1 MHGCTIK
8 MCFMYYPRKL
18 EKEVLRGI
26 ENNPVTAIIG
36 PRQCGKSTLAKHIIE
51 GLAKEVVFLDLE
63 RPADLQ
69 KLDNADWFLNTNR
82 EKLICIDEIQRKPG
96 LFPLL
101 RSLVDD
107 WGGNGHFLILGSAS
121 RDLLKQSSESLAG
134 RITYKYLTP
143 FLFDELPG
151 EYTTEKHLLRGGFP
165 RSLLAPDENISFEWR
180 EDFITT
186 FLERDLLFWS
196 GFSPATMRK
205 LWMMLANLN
214 GQIINY
220 SLIAA
225 SLGISSVTAKNYS
238 ELLSS
243 TFMLRLLPPY
253 LANTRKRLIKSPKIY
268 MADIGLTNAL
278 LGISRFNQLAGHP
291 SMGAAWEA
299 MVLANLS
306 GSFSRGDFSFY
317 RTSHGAEIDIII
329 NYRGKLIAVE
339 CKASTSPILTSGTYS
354 AINDLRPDTTMVVSP
369 VEKGWPLRPGIEVVN
384 IPAAIK
390 MIEQLL
396 GI

>member
-1 MHGCTIK
+1 
-8 MCFMYYPRKL
+8 MYYPRKL

-26 ENNPVTAIIG
+26 ENNPVTAILG
-36 PRQCGKSTLAKHIIE
+36 PRQCGKSTLAKHILDK
-51 GLAKEVVFLDLE
+51 LAKDVVFLDLE

-69 KLDNADWFLNTNR
+69 KLDNADWFLSANKK
-82 EKLICIDEIQRKPG
+82 KLICIDEIQRKPD

-107 WGGNGHFLILGSAS
+107 WGSNGHFLILGSAS

-143 FLFDELPG
+143 FLIDELPG
-151 EYTTEKHLLRGGFP
+151 EYTSEKYLLRGGFP
-165 RSLLAPDENISFEWR
+165 RSLLASDESTSFDWR
-180 EDFITT
+180 EDFIAT
-186 FLERDLLFWS
+186 FLERDLLLWS
-196 GFSPATMRK
+196 GFAPASMRK

-225 SLGISSVTAKNYS
+225 SLGVTSVTAKNYS

-253 LANTRKRLIKSPKIY
+253 LANTRKRLVKSPKIY
-268 MADIGLTNAL
+268 MADTGLTNAL
-278 LGISRFNQLAGHP
+278 LGISEFNQLAGHP
-291 SMGAAWEA
+291 SVGAAWET

-306 GSFSRGDFSFY
+306 GSFPKGDFSFY

-329 NYRGKLIAVE
+329 ECHGKLIAVE
-339 CKASTSPILTSGTYS
+339 CKASISPGLTSGTYS
-354 AINDLRPDTTMVVSP
+354 AIIDVKPDATLVVSP
-369 VEKGWPLRPGIEVVN
+369 VEKGWPLKPGIEVVN
-384 IPAAIK
+384 IASAIK
-390 MIEQLL
+390 TIEKLIQ
-396 GI
+396 GVR